1 MVAFEKRYQGIS
13 SDLGFVDFRRL
24 LNIFDVQT
32 KEEFVFGM
40 FQTWNGS
47 LGHREVVLEMFQTWN
62 GSLKPFGEF
71 VLSN

>member
-24 LNIFDVQT
+24 LNFFDIQT
-32 KEEFVFGM
+32 KEGFVFGM

-47 LGHREVVLEMFQTWN
+47 LGQRICFGDVSNLEWQFETFW
-62 GSLKPFGEF
+62 
-71 VLSN
+71 

>member
-1 MVAFEKRYQGIS
+1 MVAFEKRYQGMS

-24 LNIFDVQT
+24 LNLFDIQT

-47 LGHREVVLEMFQTWN
+47 LKL
-62 GSLKPFGEF
+62 LGEF